1 MDIDVPSSLKIAWL
15 VGVLRSKILLSK
27 RVSWLTLILRP
38 SSSSSVTLR
47 DASSIWSGKTGSDW
61 DTTQI
66 CLTWSSTSFWVHP
79 SIFSGLFLTWACT
92 STILSLG
99 MLKKKYPVLEITFSS
114 WRICLCNEK
123 YSLRDELDHL
133 FAYIFTDIG
142 DTLNSELLLTE
153 DKETLFP

>member
-1 MDIDVPSSLKIAWL
+1 MVNFDIKTLFIVLGDLAGCIFNLKWQDWF
-15 VGVLRSKILLSK
+15 GLRYNPNLLDMKFDILLGASFNLF
-27 RVSWLTLILRP
+27 WAFLDLGLYIDDTLFRN
-38 SSSSSVTLR
+38 
-47 DASSIWSGKTGSDW
+47 AEKN
-61 DTTQI
+61 
-66 CLTWSSTSFWVHP
+66 
-79 SIFSGLFLTWACT
+79 
-92 STILSLG
+92 
-99 MLKKKYPVLEITFSS
+99 YPVLEITFSS